1 MSTRIGI
8 VGGGVAG
15 LIAAWHCEQAGYTP
29 ELFERNSALGGR
41 VQTDIHPEGFRLD
54 HGFQVMLSDYKE
66 VNRYLN
72 IEALECRSFQ
82 PGALIFDNK
91 GSFSITDPL
100 RVPRQLFSVLFS
112 RVGSLRDKYLIWRLT
127 RQLAKT
133 SREECFVT
141 PDTSTFQFLK
151 DFGFSQKIID
161 SFFKPFFGGIFLE
174 NSLTTPASMFRFVFK
189 MFGSGDAL
197 LPKNGIQAITTQLVG
212 KLQRT
217 IVHLD
222 TAVDRLE
229 GNHLI
234 TADGHAHYFDK
245 IILTIDPAL
254 LMPNLAG
261 QNVQWQSTTAL
272 YFFSDSPVLS
282 SPIIGL
288 VADEDSPINN
298 FSELTQLWPDFAPT
312 GKHLISVTLK
322 ETPSKH
328 FDPSIIANEIKQRCQ
343 YTGAL
348 VFLAQYDIPKA
359 LPVLDTLQY
368 TVQATSLSLTD
379 DIYLAGDYLLNGS
392 LDAAMRSGRL
402 AAEALLISLN

>member
-1 MSTRIGI
+1 
-8 VGGGVAG
+8 
-15 LIAAWHCEQAGYTP
+15 
-29 ELFERNSALGGR
+29 
-41 VQTDIHPEGFRLD
+41 
-54 HGFQVMLSDYKE
+54 
-66 VNRYLN
+66 
-72 IEALECRSFQ
+72 
-82 PGALIFDNK
+82 
-91 GSFSITDPL
+91 
-100 RVPRQLFSVLFS
+100 
-112 RVGSLRDKYLIWRLT
+112 
-127 RQLAKT
+127 
-133 SREECFVT
+133 
-141 PDTSTFQFLK
+141 
-151 DFGFSQKIID
+151 
-161 SFFKPFFGGIFLE
+161 
-174 NSLTTPASMFRFVFK
+174 MFRFVFK

-197 LPKNGIQAITTQLVG
+197 LPRKGIQAITAQLAE

-217 IVHLD
+217 IVHLE
-222 TAVDRLE
+222 TAIDRLE
-229 GNHLI
+229 GSSLVLANGQTH
-234 TADGHAHYFDK
+234 HFDK

-298 FSELTQLWPDFAPT
+298 FSELTQLWPDFAPA

-368 TVQATSLSLTD
+368 SVQATSLSLTD
-379 DIYLAGDYLLNGS
+379 DIYLAGEYLLNGS